1 MLESPRLRSRA
12 HMDWVASQPCA
23 VFGRGRTR
31 VALPC
36 YGRVEAHHVRTGQS
50 GGMGL
55 KPPDNCCVSLCAV
68 HHNQYHAIGA
78 KTFEARY
85 SIDLK
90 AVADEMAAL
99 SPILSGTPEPA

>member
-36 YGRVEAHHVRTGQS
+36 YGRIEVHHVRTGQS

-55 KPPDNCCVSLCAV
+55 KPGDQNCVGLCIA
-68 HHNQYHAIGA
+68 HHRQIHEIGV
-78 KTFEARY
+78 KTFEVRY
-85 SIDLK
+85 SVDLK